1 MDVVPIPRHPRR
13 IGTTEEN
20 QPSTW
25 TREAPMKTIRTIAFI
40 LFLCATAFGVMLTL
54 HYLPIPE
61 ILPSEITSWVPA
73 RWSWRRMRSKEARES
88 GMVTHAA
95 PVSRAPMPT

>member
-1 MDVVPIPRHPRR
+1 
-13 IGTTEEN
+13 
-20 QPSTW
+20 
-25 TREAPMKTIRTIAFI
+25 MKTIRTIAFI

-73 RWSWRRMRSKEARES
+73 RDTADATWLIV
-88 GMVTHAA
+88 GMVAGVFNMGGAA
-95 PVSRAPMPT
+95 VASYCSILERER

>member
-1 MDVVPIPRHPRR
+1 
-13 IGTTEEN
+13 
-20 QPSTW
+20 
-25 TREAPMKTIRTIAFI
+25 MKTIRTIAFI

-73 RWSWRRMRSKEARES
+73 GHRRRHLADRRHGGRRRRDRCGVLGQPQGRRARDAGDLLRGTRSTR
-88 GMVTHAA
+88 
-95 PVSRAPMPT
+95 

>member
-1 MDVVPIPRHPRR
+1 
-13 IGTTEEN
+13 
-20 QPSTW
+20 
-25 TREAPMKTIRTIAFI
+25 MKTIRTIAFI

-73 RWSWRRMRSKEARES
+73 RDTADATLSLI
-88 GMVTHAA
+88 HI
-95 PVSRAPMPT
+95 